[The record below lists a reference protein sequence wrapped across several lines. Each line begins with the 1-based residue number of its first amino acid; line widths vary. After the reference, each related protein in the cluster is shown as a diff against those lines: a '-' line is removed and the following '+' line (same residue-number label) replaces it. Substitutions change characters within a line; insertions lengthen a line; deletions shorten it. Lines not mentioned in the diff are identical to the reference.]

1 MERIE
6 YAGWPECIRITNGSI
21 EIVITTVIGP
31 RIIHCGFVGGQ
42 NLLGIIEATRG
53 LRGGDEWRL
62 YGGHRLWH
70 SPELMPRSYSPDNAP
85 VQVVESDE
93 RVRLIQDVEP
103 ETGIRKEIEVSVD
116 AAADRVEVLHRLT
129 NHNLWPIELAP
140 WALTVM
146 AQGGEAIV
154 PQPQGDP
161 GSLGPNRRLTLWPY
175 TDMGDARLTWGERY
189 IRMRQRPDMPR
200 RCKFGLSAEDGWL
213 AYLLNGEAFVKL
225 FEYDEW
231 AEYPD
236 WGAAVELFT
245 NNEILEVETLGP
257 LTELDPGEC
266 VEHTEQWR
274 LFRGVEVGTTE
285 ASIDEALA
293 QLDFSGA
300 Q

>member
-1 MERIE
+1 MDRIE
-6 YAGWPECIRITNGSI
+6 YAGWPDCIRMANEAI
-21 EIVITTVIGP
+21 EIVITTVVGP

-42 NLLGIIEATRG
+42 NLFGVIEATKG
-53 LRGGDEWRL
+53 LRGGNDWRL

-70 SPELMPRSYSPDNAP
+70 SPEMMPRSYAPDNAP
-85 VQVVESDE
+85 VQVVETAHG
-93 RVRLIQDVEP
+93 VRLIQNVEP
-103 ETGIRKEIEVSVD
+103 DTGIEKEIEVTLD
-116 AAADRVEVLHRLT
+116 ATSTWVEVVHRLT
-129 NHNLWPIELAP
+129 NCNLWTIELAP

-161 GSLGPNRRLTLWPY
+161 DSLEPNRRLTLWPY

-213 AYLLNGEAFVKL
+213 AYLLNGEAFVK
-225 FEYDEW
+225 FFDYDGF

-245 NNEILEVETLGP
+245 NDEILEVETLGP
-257 LTELDPGEC
+257 LAELEPGEC
-266 VEHTEQWR
+266 AEHTEEWR
-274 LFRGVEVGTTE
+274 LLRDVEVGATE
-285 ASIDEALA
+285 ASIDEALGD
-293 QLDFSGA
+293 LVFSEAG
-300 Q
+300 